1 MESKL
6 LTVLKYLESRNVPLR
21 VEVSNICSAR
31 CSFCAYGKGVDWR
44 KSGYIKEEYL
54 DRILFLLEEH
64 YSKFHGN
71 ITLGSSHG
79 DVLTCKSLLYIIKK
93 ITAIRNISGV
103 SFYTNAVLL
112 HKFNI
117 EELIDLNITTI
128 NISTAIGSS
137 EQFKRLFGADC
148 YDKTFNNIVELI
160 SCNNSKKN
168 KVDINILL
176 RVDKPFEKVKET
188 DDYKTIEKY
197 VGTDK
202 MVFLE
207 EWDDWNGIITLDQ
220 LPKGHSFKSSIPV
233 GTIPCYALYRKLEIL
248 IDGYVNICTC
258 RLSKELNVGN
268 IFEAKTISEIWKGDK
283 LKTLR
288 ENWLSGN
295 IPKICITC
303 SHYEP
308 VTAFYKR
315 LKRNRT
321 IYYKVLSR
329 LNHIMKKSISNIM

>member
-44 KSGYIKEEYL
+44 KPGYIKEEFL

-64 YSKFHGN
+64 YSRFRGN

-137 EQFKRLFGADC
+137 EQFKRLFGTDC

-197 VGTDK
+197 VGADK
-202 MVFLE
+202 IEFSE
-207 EWDDWNGIITLDQ
+207 DWDDWNGIITLDQ
-220 LPKGHSFKSSIPV
+220 LPIGHSFESGRPV
-233 GTIPCYALYRKLEIL
+233 GIVPCYALYRKLEIL
-248 IDGYVNICTC
+248 IDGYVNTCTC

-268 IFEAKTISEIWKGDK
+268 IFEAKTISEIWEGDE
-283 LKTLR
+283 LRSLR

-295 IPKICITC
+295 TPKICITC
-303 SHYEP
+303 SHYIP
-308 VTAFYKR
+308 ATVLYKGIKR
-315 LKRNRT
+315 KRN
-321 IYYKVLSR
+321 IYYKALSR
-329 LNHIMKKSISNIM
+329 LNHIMKRS

>member
-1 MESKL
+1 MEAKL
-6 LTVLKYLESRNVPLR
+6 LTVLKYLESRYVPLR

-44 KSGYIKEEYL
+44 KPGYIKEEFL

-64 YSKFHGN
+64 YSRFRGN

-79 DVLTCKSLLYIIKK
+79 DVLTCKSLLYTIKR
-93 ITAIRNISGV
+93 ITDIRNISGV
-103 SFYTNAVLL
+103 SFFTNAVLL
-112 HKFNI
+112 HRFNI
-117 EELIDLNITTI
+117 DELIDLDITSL

-137 EQFKRLFGADC
+137 EQFKRLYGVDC
-148 YDKTFNNIVELI
+148 YDKTYNNIVDLV
-160 SCNNSKKN
+160 SRNNSKGN
-168 KVDINILL
+168 KVDIYILL
-176 RVDKPFEKVKET
+176 RVDKPFDKVKET

-233 GTIPCYALYRKLEIL
+233 GTVPCYALYRKLEIL
-248 IDGYVNICTC
+248 IDGYVNTCTC

-268 IFEAKTISEIWKGDK
+268 IFEAKTISEIWEGDE
-283 LKTLR
+283 LRSLR

-295 IPKICITC
+295 TPKICITC
-303 SHYEP
+303 SHYIP
-308 VTAFYKR
+308 ATVLYKGIKR
-315 LKRNRT
+315 KRN
-321 IYYKVLSR
+321 IYYKALSR
-329 LNHIMKKSISNIM
+329 LNHIMKRP